1 MLSIRFDMPLWLMG
15 LYGGIM
21 AVCVLLLR
29 LLLGRHLPKRVFP
42 VLWAVV
48 LVRLFVPFSISSP
61 LSLHIPL
68 LGEGESRLGT
78 LWIEQESVVQ
88 SQSTATAAYLTDD
101 MNPLLLNSASAESS
115 TIDQAITEYRS
126 LFPALNV
133 SWLGMAAI
141 WAAGAMGSAAW
152 LLWRWKRCQG
162 VLQDSS
168 TITNRTAEAVLQ
180 KCGVSAAV
188 FTCDRIT
195 SPMAAGAVRPEIFL
209 PTRMDFHNRELLE
222 HIVAHEAMHIK
233 YRDNWMKLL
242 MLAAL
247 CLHWYNPLVWLMAR
261 ELNRDL
267 ESACDEATLSFLE
280 GDSRKSYAC
289 SLMTM
294 AVPRQRGSLLYSSF
308 SKSEVERR
316 VKGVLAYRKA
326 GKFLVSLAVMLVVG
340 ITTVFATGGTTFYD
354 SSLCW
359 GIGADGCYIEADVL
373 LNREVNLGE
382 FAQGRANA
390 VVYRVLAES
399 AGKNK
404 GRSQIETEV
413 AEALSQEFGVEPG
426 AFRVN
431 SYLVIP
437 REVLLE
443 QYARLGITMKDGR
456 YYYEDTLVHAIHDRE
471 KDRPTYT
478 TASSWADGG
487 VDLYILRDETGA
499 IIEDEF
505 KAFLWYQF

>member
-21 AVCVLLLR
+21 AACVLLLR
-29 LLLGRHLPKRVFP
+29 LLLGKRLPKRVFP

-68 LGEGESRLGT
+68 LGEGDGALGRL
-78 LWIEQESVVQ
+78 WNPERQVAIQET
-88 SQSTATAAYLTDD
+88 STALYLTD
-101 MNPLLLNSASAESS
+101 MSPLLLDSHSVENSTVDQQIAEYSS
-115 TIDQAITEYRS
+115 P
-126 LFPALNV
+126 FPV
-133 SWLGMAAI
+133 SVNAGQLGLAVL
-141 WAAGAMGSAAW
+141 WGAGAVGCAAL
-152 LLWRWKRCQG
+152 LLWRWKKCQG
-162 VLQDSS
+162 VLQDAAP
-168 TITNRTAEAVLQ
+168 IANRTAEAVLQ
-180 KCGVSAAV
+180 RCGVSAGV
-188 FTCDRIT
+188 FTCDSIA
-195 SPMAAGAVRPEIFL
+195 SPMAAGAVHPEIFL
-209 PTRMDFHNRELLE
+209 PTRMDFRNRELLE
-222 HIVAHEAMHIK
+222 HIVTHEAMHIK

-261 ELNRDL
+261 ELSRDL
-267 ESACDEATLSFLE
+267 EAACDEATLAALE

-289 SLMTM
+289 SLMAM

-316 VKGVLAYRKA
+316 VKGVLAYRRA
-326 GKFLVSLAVMLVVG
+326 GKFLVSLAAMLVLG
-340 ITTVFATGGTTFYD
+340 MTAVFATGGTTFYD
-354 SSLCW
+354 SGLCW
-359 GIGADGCYIEADVL
+359 GIHADGCYIEADVL

-382 FAQGRANA
+382 FSQGRADA
-390 VVYRVLAES
+390 AVYRVLAES
-399 AGKNK
+399 AGQNK
-404 GRSQIETEV
+404 GRSQVELEI
-413 AEALSQEFGVEPG
+413 AEALSEEFGVEPG

-431 SYLVIP
+431 SYLNIP
-437 REVLLE
+437 REVILE

-471 KDRPTYT
+471 KDGTTYT
-478 TASSWADGG
+478 MSQSWADGG

-499 IIEDEF
+499 IIEEEF
-505 KAFLWYQF
+505 KAYLWYRF